1 MEPSLES
8 NVAVW
13 DDPSSAPDTLNRTEF
28 AGRVARGLSNWSS
41 NESLVTAIYGPWG
54 SGKTWLL
61 KNIEATLIKT
71 GETTICHFSPW
82 QYESN
87 AQITAEFFASVSK
100 VLDCSDTKNDKARQ
114 RSILWK
120 KLGQAVAVGQ
130 IGLLAASTA
139 LGVPVAVP
147 GVLNWLKSLLKIGQD
162 RAEIAAQAPGIAELR
177 NRLLKLFS
185 DPDAKKILVMIDDLD
200 RLEDEQIRMIFRLV
214 KTTANFPN
222 LNYLLLGER
231 SQLAAALDSISN
243 GHGDRY
249 LEKIVQIPLTLPRAS
264 SHQIRGRLW
273 DGLEIVAG
281 SCNYE
286 LEKHLERY
294 ESFWREFLRKS
305 LHNYRSVHRLLTTVS
320 FHSRCLTKDGTLEV
334 DLLDLVGIDFVRG
347 SAPRMYDKLAADPP
361 DSSWLISNRSYSHA
375 KKGYEDSDVALD
387 LISGK
392 ELDQASSFHLLVHLF
407 PDFYS
412 LLPETSQQRVY
423 AGNDHQKFKLSAS
436 DHPIWD
442 DRFQPLYF
450 QIASDAGFLPTS
462 RYREFISLKNALEM
476 IRRFEDWESK
486 GWRKHLISL
495 LNDDP
500 SFYESNDA
508 PEEFLLALSSVSDD
522 LENDGSILEGEL
534 DTAARL
540 WMKMFAKVPENDR
553 IQLLRR
559 FIEESRGISILLL
572 IFEELRNRNS
582 AEFFEGAKAEP
593 AIPHSS
599 KEEIEEITESFFP
612 QIEKRFMLRKFPVG
626 PNQAWRLYRLAH
638 AIGPVRLER
647 ILRRE
652 LDQNE
657 ADAPWAIAKAIIW
670 GLMPKLRLDLS
681 KVESVGPVASKN
693 VMAALLQF
701 ASADFWSDFRNQ
713 ASEKEA
719 LSEIDLVV
727 LLHIESGLD
736 ALRDSPDL
744 EIDGE

>member
-264 SHQIRGRLW
+264 SHQIRGRRW

-286 LEKHLERY
+286 
-294 ESFWREFLRKS
+294 
-305 LHNYRSVHRLLTTVS
+305 
-320 FHSRCLTKDGTLEV
+320 
-334 DLLDLVGIDFVRG
+334 
-347 SAPRMYDKLAADPP
+347 
-361 DSSWLISNRSYSHA
+361 
-375 KKGYEDSDVALD
+375 
-387 LISGK
+387 
-392 ELDQASSFHLLVHLF
+392 
-407 PDFYS
+407 
-412 LLPETSQQRVY
+412 
-423 AGNDHQKFKLSAS
+423 
-436 DHPIWD
+436 
-442 DRFQPLYF
+442 
-450 QIASDAGFLPTS
+450 
-462 RYREFISLKNALEM
+462 
-476 IRRFEDWESK
+476 
-486 GWRKHLISL
+486 
-495 LNDDP
+495 
-500 SFYESNDA
+500 
-508 PEEFLLALSSVSDD
+508 
-522 LENDGSILEGEL
+522 
-534 DTAARL
+534 
-540 WMKMFAKVPENDR
+540 
-553 IQLLRR
+553 
-559 FIEESRGISILLL
+559 
-572 IFEELRNRNS
+572 
-582 AEFFEGAKAEP
+582 
-593 AIPHSS
+593 
-599 KEEIEEITESFFP
+599 
-612 QIEKRFMLRKFPVG
+612 
-626 PNQAWRLYRLAH
+626 
-638 AIGPVRLER
+638 
-647 ILRRE
+647 
-652 LDQNE
+652 
-657 ADAPWAIAKAIIW
+657 
-670 GLMPKLRLDLS
+670 
-681 KVESVGPVASKN
+681 
-693 VMAALLQF
+693 
-701 ASADFWSDFRNQ
+701 
-713 ASEKEA
+713 
-719 LSEIDLVV
+719 
-727 LLHIESGLD
+727 
-736 ALRDSPDL
+736 
-744 EIDGE
+744 